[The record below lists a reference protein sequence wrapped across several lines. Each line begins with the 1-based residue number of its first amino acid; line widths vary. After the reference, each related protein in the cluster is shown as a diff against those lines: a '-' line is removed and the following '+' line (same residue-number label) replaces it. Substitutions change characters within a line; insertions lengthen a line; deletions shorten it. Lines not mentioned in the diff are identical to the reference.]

1 MAGKKEK
8 KKKRKKASIAET
20 ADRHKLYEMAV
31 QYAPSEIDFV
41 DDTFEQIRGY
51 RAKTLREDFCGTA
64 NVCCEWVKRRES
76 NHAIGVDIDG
86 EVLQWGRDNNLS
98 KLSEEQQQRILLLQ
112 ENVLEVKTE
121 SPEIISAMNFSYW
134 LFKERA
140 DLKHYFHQVHSSLA
154 EGGIFFLDAYGGY
167 ESFSEV
173 REEQEIEDGDFTY
186 TWEQESFDPITH
198 NLICNIHFDFR
209 DGSSMEKAFRYDWR
223 LWILPE
229 VQDLL
234 KESGFSKVTV
244 YWQGWDEDGEP
255 DGEFKPAERADADA
269 GWICYLTAEK

>member
-8 KKKRKKASIAET
+8 KNKRKKASIAAT

-41 DDTFEQIRGY
+41 DDTFKQLRGF

-64 NVCCEWVKRRES
+64 NVCCEWVKRRDN
-76 NHAIGVDIDG
+76 NHAIGVDIDE
-86 EVLQWGRDNNLS
+86 EVLQWGVDNNLS
-98 KLSEEQQQRILLLQ
+98 KLNSEQQNRIELLQ
-112 ENVLEVKTE
+112 ENVLEVETE
-121 SPEIISAMNFSYW
+121 KPEIILAMNFSYW
-134 LFKERA
+134 LFKERK
-140 DLKHYFHQVHSSLA
+140 DLKHYFKQVRSSLA
-154 EGGIFFLDAYGGY
+154 EGGVFFLDAYGGY

-186 TWEQESFDPITH
+186 TWEQERFDPITH
-198 NLICNIHFDFR
+198 NLICNIHFAFS
-209 DGSSMEKAFRYDWR
+209 DGSSLDKAFHYDWR

-229 VQDLL
+229 IQDLL

-255 DGEFKPAERADADA
+255 DGEFKPAENADADA